1 MSIVVH
7 YCEATSKP
15 LFGCER
21 ELMKF
26 QTVPNLLWRVS
37 PALLG
42 FAVAFGFGA
51 QTKAE
56 VLSVNDLASYEAPA
70 SLDQVTS
77 VSQLSDVQPT
87 DWAFQALQSLV
98 ERYGCIAGYPDGT
111 FRGNQALTRYEFAA
125 GLNACLDQILAQ
137 VGGEGLDPG
146 DLDTIRR
153 LQDDFA
159 AQLASLRGRVDSL
172 ESRIDTV
179 EAQQFSTTTK
189 LKGEV
194 LFTIADSFGPAI
206 GQTDGDPTQTTFSDR
221 VRLNF
226 ESSFTGRDM
235 LRTRLQAGNFDNFN
249 NHLGTDEARLG
260 HDADGGN
267 DVTIDDLWYQ
277 GTLGD
282 KTTFMVGTSGLD
294 WDNVFNVVNPYFEG
308 SGSGALSR
316 FGRRNPA
323 VYRAE
328 EGAGVSLT
336 HAFSDSFS
344 VSAAYL
350 ADDGRASNSASSNGV
365 FNGDYAA
372 GAQIDF
378 TPGDALHLALTY
390 LHSYSADPNV
400 VGSTGSDLAQDPFG
414 STTKTSGDHFGFQAS
429 AEISDGF
436 AFGGWAGLVLANN
449 VDNSE
454 QDSTIFNWAANLA
467 FPDLGGD
474 GNLAGI
480 IFGQTPHVIDGNNGA
495 LENQDATWH
504 LEALYRIELT
514 KGIDITPGVIWLIN
528 PEANNDNDDVVVV
541 AVRTR
546 FKF

>member
-1 MSIVVH
+1 M
-7 YCEATSKP
+7 T
-15 LFGCER
+15 L
-21 ELMKF
+21 
-26 QTVPNLLWRVS
+26 QTASSLLLRVS

-42 FAVAFGFGA
+42 VAAVFGLGTDA
-51 QTKAE
+51 KAE
-56 VLSVNDLASYEAPA
+56 ILSVNDLASYETPA

-111 FRGNQALTRYEFAA
+111 FRGNRALTRYEFAA

-137 VGGEGLDPG
+137 VGGDGLDPA
-146 DLDTIRR
+146 DLDTISR

-194 LFTIADSFGPAI
+194 LFTVADTFGPAI
-206 GQTDGDPTQTTFSDR
+206 GQNDGDPTQTTFSNR

-226 ESSFTGRDM
+226 ESSFTGRDK

-249 NHLGTDEARLG
+249 NRTGTDEARLG
-260 HDADGGN
+260 HDAGGGN
-267 DVTIDDLWYQ
+267 SVAIDDLWYQ

-282 KTTFMVGTSGLD
+282 NTTFMVGTSGLD
-294 WDNVFNVVNPYFEG
+294 WDNVFDVVNPYFQDG
-308 SGSGALSR
+308 GGGALSR
-316 FGRRNPA
+316 FGRYNPA
-323 VYRAE
+323 VYRQV

-336 HAFSDSFS
+336 HEFSDAFS

-350 ADDGRASNSASSNGV
+350 ASGDNASNSSPNNGL

-378 TPGDALHLALTY
+378 MPGDNLHFALTY

-400 VGSTGSDLAQDPFG
+400 VGSTGSDLSQDPFG
-414 STTKTSGDHFGFQAS
+414 STVATSGDHFGLQAS
-429 AEISDGF
+429 AQISDGF
-436 AFGGWAGLVLANN
+436 AIGGWAGLVAADAVNGTRQ
-449 VDNSE
+449 E
-454 QDSTIFNWAANLA
+454 ATIFNWAANLA

-474 GNLAGI
+474 GNLGGI
-480 IFGQTPHVIDGNNGA
+480 IFGQTPRVTDGNNGA
-495 LENQDATWH
+495 GEDQDSTWH
-504 LEALYRIELT
+504 LEALYRIQLT

-528 PEANNDNDDVVVV
+528 PEANDNNDDIVVV

>member
-1 MSIVVH
+1 M
-7 YCEATSKP
+7 T
-15 LFGCER
+15 L
-21 ELMKF
+21 
-26 QTVPNLLWRVS
+26 QTASSLLLRVS

-42 FAVAFGFGA
+42 VAAVFGLGTDA
-51 QTKAE
+51 KAE
-56 VLSVNDLASYEAPA
+56 MLSVNDLASYEASA

-137 VGGEGLDPG
+137 VGGDGLDPA
-146 DLDTIRR
+146 DLDTISR

-194 LFTIADSFGPAI
+194 LFTVADTFGPAI
-206 GQTDGDPTQTTFSDR
+206 GQNDGDPTQTTFSNR

-226 ESSFTGRDM
+226 ESSFTGRDK
-235 LRTRLQAGNFDNFN
+235 LRTRLQAGNFDSFGSI
-249 NHLGTDEARLG
+249 GTDEVRLG
-260 HDADGGN
+260 HDAGGGN
-267 DVTIDDLWYQ
+267 NVEIDDLWYQ
-277 GTLGD
+277 GNLGD
-282 KTTFMVGTSGLD
+282 NTTFMVGTSGLD
-294 WDNVFNVVNPYFEG
+294 WDNVFDVVNPYFES
-308 SGSGALSR
+308 SGGGALSR

-323 VYRAE
+323 VYRSE
-328 EGAGVSLT
+328 EGAGLSLT
-336 HAFSDSFS
+336 HRFGDTFS

-350 ADDGRASNSASSNGV
+350 ADDGDAPNSAPSNGI

-378 TPGDALHLALTY
+378 MPNDDLHFALTY
-390 LHSYSADPNV
+390 LHSYSDSPNIN
-400 VGSTGSDLAQDPFG
+400 GSTGSDLAQDPFG
-414 STTKTSGDHFGFQAS
+414 STTKTSGDHFGFQAF
-429 AEISDGF
+429 AQVSDGF
-436 AFGGWAGLVLANN
+436 ALGGWAGVVAANN
-449 VDNSE
+449 VDNSD
-454 QDSTIFNWAANLA
+454 QDSTIFNWAVNLA

-480 IFGQTPHVIDGNNGA
+480 IFGQTPHVIDGNDGA
-495 LENQDATWH
+495 LEDQDATWH
-504 LEALYRIELT
+504 LEALYRIQLA
-514 KGIDITPGVIWLIN
+514 KNIDITPGIIWLIN
-528 PEANNDNDDVVVV
+528 PEANNDNDDIVVV

>member
-1 MSIVVH
+1 MTKNLS
-7 YCEATSKP
+7 
-15 LFGCER
+15 
-21 ELMKF
+21 
-26 QTVPNLLWRVS
+26 NLLLRVS

-42 FAVAFGFGA
+42 AAAVFGFGA
-51 QTKAE
+51 DAKAE

-111 FRGNQALTRYEFAA
+111 FRGNRPLTRYEFAA

-137 VGGEGLDPG
+137 VGGDGLDPA

-172 ESRIDTV
+172 ESRLDTV

-194 LFTIADSFGPAI
+194 LFTVADTFGPAI
-206 GQTDGDPTQTTFSDR
+206 GNDDGDPTQTTFSDR
-221 VRLNF
+221 VRLNLNT
-226 ESSFTGRDM
+226 SFTGRDR
-235 LRTRLQAGNFDNFN
+235 LRTRLQAANFESFSGPT
-249 NHLGTDEARLG
+249 GTDEARLG
-260 HDADGGN
+260 HDAGGGN
-267 DVTIDDLWYQ
+267 NVRIDDLWYR
-277 GTLGD
+277 GKLGD
-282 KTTFMVGTSGLD
+282 NLTFYVGTNALA
-294 WDNVFNVVNPYFEG
+294 WDHIFDVVNPYLAS

-323 VYRAE
+323 VYRQE
-328 EGAGVSLT
+328 QGTGIGATYSFG
-336 HAFSDSFS
+336 DSFS

-350 ADDGRASNSASSNGV
+350 ADNGDAPNSNESQGL
-365 FNGDYAA
+365 FNGDYGA

-378 TPGDALHLALTY
+378 MPNDDLHFALTY
-390 LHSYSADPNV
+390 LHTYSDSPNV
-400 VGSTGSDLAQDPFG
+400 VGSTGTDLAQDPFG
-414 STTKTSGDHFGFQAS
+414 SSVPTSGDHFGFQAF
-429 AEISDGF
+429 AQVSDGF
-436 AFGGWAGLVLANN
+436 AVSGWAGLVAADAVNGS
-449 VDNSE
+449 DQE
-454 QDSTIFNWAANLA
+454 STIFNWAASLA

-474 GNLAGI
+474 GNLGGI
-480 IFGQTPHVIDGNNGA
+480 IVGQTPYVIDANDGA
-495 LENQDATWH
+495 AEDDDSTWH
-504 LEALYRIELT
+504 IEAIYRIKLT
-514 KGIDITPGVIWLIN
+514 KGIDITPGVIWLID
-528 PEANNDNDDVVVV
+528 PEADDDNDDIVVV
-541 AVRTR
+541 ALRTR